1 MGQWDSWDT
10 RELPPCAYFSAS
22 IMRKGP
28 ALAFFLHH
36 LPWMALIGGGIGW
49 GLLSFERHVRAD
61 QHEKDM
67 EMFRDWVRLHIDD
80 GRAGLYTPRPK
91 PDPAMTGDKKKI

>member
-1 MGQWDSWDT
+1 
-10 RELPPCAYFSAS
+10 
-22 IMRKGP
+22 MRKGP

-36 LPWMALIGGGIGW
+36 LPWMALIGGGSGW
-49 GLLSFERHVRAD
+49 GLLSFKRHVRAD